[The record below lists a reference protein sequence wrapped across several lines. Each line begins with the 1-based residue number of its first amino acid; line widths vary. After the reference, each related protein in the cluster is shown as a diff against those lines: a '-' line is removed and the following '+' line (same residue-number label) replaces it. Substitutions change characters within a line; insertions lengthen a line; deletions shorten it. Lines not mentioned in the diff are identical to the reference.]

1 MCIKQIVIGV
11 ILLITNNVI
20 GQEVQKDSV
29 VVLTEKQARAVATDL
44 VRYDALKKIA
54 VLQDERINNFQ
65 QKEKL
70 FGEQLSIKDT
80 IIGKQSAIIDKQNAV
95 ISNTKKMHIHGY
107 GGVQTN
113 ELTLTN
119 PSLRGNIMLEYR
131 NYRTGVVYTIQ
142 QSSPANWGILFEYKL
157 F

>member
-1 MCIKQIVIGV
+1 MTVC
-11 ILLITNNVI
+11 LLVGFSSFSQTAI
-20 GQEVQKDSV
+20 QKDSV

-44 VRYDALKKIA
+44 VRYDALKK
-54 VLQDERINNFQ
+54 VSSLQEQRIGLFQ

-80 IIGKQSAIIDKQNAV
+80 IISKQTSIIDKQNKV

-113 ELTLTN
+113 ELTITD
-119 PSLRGNIMLEYR
+119 PSLRGSIMLEYR
-131 NYRTGVVYTIQ
+131 KIRTGLIYTIQ
-142 QSSPANWGILFEYKL
+142 QSTPANWGILFEYKL

>member
-1 MCIKQIVIGV
+1 VGFSSFSQ
-11 ILLITNNVI
+11 TAT
-20 GQEVQKDSV
+20 KDSI

-44 VRYDALKKIA
+44 VRYDALKKISS
-54 VLQDERINNFQ
+54 LQELRIDGFK

-80 IIGKQSAIIDKQNAV
+80 IISKQTSIIDKQNKV
-95 ISNTKKMHIHGY
+95 ISNTKKMHVHGY

-113 ELTLTN
+113 ELTLID
-119 PSLRGNIMLEYR
+119 PSLRGSIMLEYR
-131 NYRTGVVYTIQ
+131 KIRTGVIYTLQ
-142 QSSPANWGILFEYKL
+142 QNNPANWGLLFEYKL

>member
-1 MCIKQIVIGV
+1 M
-11 ILLITNNVI
+11 
-20 GQEVQKDSV
+20 
-29 VVLTEKQARAVATDL
+29 LTEKQARAVATDL

-54 VLQDERINNFQ
+54 ALQDERINNFQ

-95 ISNTKKMHIHGY
+95 INNAKKMHIHGY
-107 GGVQTN
+107 GGVQTDQ
-113 ELTLTN
+113 LTLTN

-131 NYRTGVVYTIQ
+131 KIRTGVIYTIQ
-142 QSSPANWGILFEYKL
+142 QNSPANWGILFEYKL

>member
-1 MCIKQIVIGV
+1 MIAF
-11 ILLITNNVI
+11 LLVGFSSISQTAI
-20 GQEVQKDSV
+20 QKDSV
-29 VVLTEKQARAVATDL
+29 VVLTEKQARAVAKDL
-44 VRYDALKKIA
+44 VEFDALKKIT

-80 IIGKQSAIIDKQNAV
+80 IIGKQSAIIDKQNKV
-95 ISNTKKMHIHGY
+95 ISNAKKMHIHGY
-107 GGVQTN
+107 GGVQTD

-119 PSLRGNIMLEYR
+119 PSLRANIMLEYR
-131 NYRTGVVYTIQ
+131 KFRTGVVYIIQ

>member
-1 MCIKQIVIGV
+1 MIAF
-11 ILLITNNVI
+11 LLVGFSSFSQTAT
-20 GQEVQKDSV
+20 KDSV

-44 VRYDALKKIA
+44 VRYDALKQ
-54 VLQDERINNFQ
+54 VSRLQEERINIFQ

-80 IIGKQSAIIDKQNAV
+80 IIGKQSDIIDKQNKV
-95 ISNTKKMHIHGY
+95 ISNAKKMHIHGY
-107 GGVQTN
+107 GGVQTD

-119 PSLRGNIMLEYR
+119 PSLRANIMLEYR
-131 NYRTGVVYTIQ
+131 KFRTGVVYTIQ

>member
-1 MCIKQIVIGV
+1 M
-11 ILLITNNVI
+11 
-20 GQEVQKDSV
+20 
-29 VVLTEKQARAVATDL
+29 LTEKQARAVATDL

-54 VLQDERINNFQ
+54 ALQDERINNFQ

-80 IIGKQSAIIDKQNAV
+80 IIGKQSDIIDKQNKV
-95 ISNTKKMHIHGY
+95 ISNAKKMHIHGY
-107 GGVQTN
+107 GGVQTD

-119 PSLRGNIMLEYR
+119 PSLRANIMLEYR
-131 NYRTGVVYTIQ
+131 KFRTGVVYTIQ

>member
-1 MCIKQIVIGV
+1 VGFSSFSQ
-11 ILLITNNVI
+11 TAT
-20 GQEVQKDSV
+20 KDSV

-44 VRYDALKKIA
+44 VRYDALKQ
-54 VLQDERINNFQ
+54 VSRLQEERINIFQ

-80 IIGKQSAIIDKQNAV
+80 IIGKQSDIIDKQNKF
-95 ISNTKKMHIHGY
+95 ISNAKKMHIHGY

-119 PSLRGNIMLEYR
+119 PALRGNIMVEYR
-131 NYRTGVVYTIQ
+131 KLRTGVVYTLQ
-142 QSSPANWGILFEYKL
+142 QNNPANWGILIEYKL

>member
-1 MCIKQIVIGV
+1 MLKLK
-11 ILLITNNVI
+11 LLIAFLLVGFSSFSQTAT
-20 GQEVQKDSV
+20 KDSV
-29 VVLTEKQARAVATDL
+29 VVLTEKQARAVAKDL
-44 VRYDALKKIA
+44 VEFDALKKIT

-80 IIGKQSAIIDKQNAV
+80 IIGKQSAIIDKQNKV
-95 ISNTKKMHIHGY
+95 ISNAKKMHIHGY
-107 GGVQTN
+107 GGVQTD

-119 PSLRGNIMLEYR
+119 PSLRANIMLEYR
-131 NYRTGVVYTIQ
+131 KFRTGVVYTIQ

>member
-1 MCIKQIVIGV
+1 MGFSSISQTV
-11 ILLITNNVI
+11 T
-20 GQEVQKDSV
+20 KDSV
-29 VVLTEKQARAVATDL
+29 VVLTEKQARAVASDL
-44 VRYDALKKIA
+44 VRYDALKQ
-54 VLQDERINNFQ
+54 VSRLQEERINIFQ

-80 IIGKQSAIIDKQNAV
+80 IIGKQSDIIDKQNKV
-95 ISNTKKMHIHGY
+95 ISNAKKMHIHGY
-107 GGVQTN
+107 GGVQTD

-119 PSLRGNIMLEYR
+119 PSLRANIMLEYR
-131 NYRTGVVYTIQ
+131 KFRTGVVYTIQ

>member
-1 MCIKQIVIGV
+1 MIVC
-11 ILLITNNVI
+11 LLVGFSSFSQTVT
-20 GQEVQKDSV
+20 KDSV

-44 VRYDALKKIA
+44 VRYDALKQVSA
-54 VLQDERINNFQ
+54 LQEQRIVNFQ

-80 IIGKQSAIIDKQNAV
+80 IISKQTSIIDKQNAV

-113 ELTLTN
+113 ELTLTD
-119 PSLRGNIMLEYR
+119 PSLRGSIMVEYR
-131 NYRTGVVYTIQ
+131 KIRTGVIYTIQ
-142 QSSPANWGILFEYKL
+142 QNTPANWGILFEYKL

>member
-1 MCIKQIVIGV
+1 MLKLK
-11 ILLITNNVI
+11 LLIVCLLVGFSSFSQTVT
-20 GQEVQKDSV
+20 KDSV

-44 VRYDALKKIA
+44 VKYDALKQVSA
-54 VLQDERINNFQ
+54 LQEQRIVNFQ

-80 IIGKQSAIIDKQNAV
+80 IISKQTSIIDKQNAV

-113 ELTLTN
+113 ELTLTD
-119 PSLRGNIMLEYR
+119 PSLRGSIMVEYR
-131 NYRTGVVYTIQ
+131 KIRTGVIYTIQ
-142 QSSPANWGILFEYKL
+142 QNTPANWGILFEYKL

>member
-1 MCIKQIVIGV
+1 VGFSSISQ
-11 ILLITNNVI
+11 TAT
-20 GQEVQKDSV
+20 KDSV

-54 VLQDERINNFQ
+54 ALQDERINNFQ

-80 IIGKQSAIIDKQNAV
+80 IIGKQSDIIDKQNKV
-95 ISNTKKMHIHGY
+95 ISNAKKMHIHGY
-107 GGVQTN
+107 GGVQTD

-119 PSLRGNIMLEYR
+119 PSLRANIMLEYR
-131 NYRTGVVYTIQ
+131 KFRTGVVYTIQ

>member
-1 MCIKQIVIGV
+1 MIAFLLVGFSSISQTVI
-11 ILLITNNVI
+11 
-20 GQEVQKDSV
+20 QDSV
-29 VVLTEKQARAVATDL
+29 VVLTEKQARAVASDL
-44 VRYDALKKIA
+44 VRYDALKKITA
-54 VLQDERINNFQ
+54 LQDERINNFQ

-80 IIGKQSAIIDKQNAV
+80 IIGKQSAIIDKQNKV
-95 ISNTKKMHIHGY
+95 ISNAKKMHIHGY
-107 GGVQTN
+107 GGVQTD

-119 PSLRGNIMLEYR
+119 PSLRANIMLEYR
-131 NYRTGVVYTIQ
+131 KFRTGVVYTIQ

>member
-1 MCIKQIVIGV
+1 
-11 ILLITNNVI
+11 
-20 GQEVQKDSV
+20 
-29 VVLTEKQARAVATDL
+29 VLTEKQARAVATDL

-54 VLQDERINNFQ
+54 ALQDERINNFQ

-80 IIGKQSAIIDKQNAV
+80 IIGKQSDIIDKQNKV
-95 ISNTKKMHIHGY
+95 ISNAKKMHIHGY
-107 GGVQTN
+107 GGVQTD

-119 PSLRGNIMLEYR
+119 PSLRANIMLEYR
-131 NYRTGVVYTIQ
+131 KFRTGVVYTIQ

>member
-1 MCIKQIVIGV
+1 MIAF
-11 ILLITNNVI
+11 LLVGFSSFSQTAT
-20 GQEVQKDSV
+20 KDSV

-54 VLQDERINNFQ
+54 ALQDERINNFQ

-80 IIGKQSAIIDKQNAV
+80 IIGKQSDIIDKQNKV
-95 ISNTKKMHIHGY
+95 ISNAKKMHIHGY
-107 GGVQTN
+107 GGVQTD

-119 PSLRGNIMLEYR
+119 PSLRANIMLEYR
-131 NYRTGVVYTIQ
+131 KFRTGVVYTIQ

>member
-1 MCIKQIVIGV
+1 VGFSSISQTVI
-11 ILLITNNVI
+11 
-20 GQEVQKDSV
+20 QDSV

-44 VRYDALKKIA
+44 VRYDALKQ
-54 VLQDERINNFQ
+54 VSRLQEERINIFQ

-80 IIGKQSAIIDKQNAV
+80 IIGKQSDIIDKQNKV
-95 ISNTKKMHIHGY
+95 ISNAKKMHIHGY
-107 GGVQTN
+107 GGVQTD

-119 PSLRGNIMLEYR
+119 PSLRANIMLEYR
-131 NYRTGVVYTIQ
+131 KFRTGVVYTIQ

>member
-1 MCIKQIVIGV
+1 M
-11 ILLITNNVI
+11 
-20 GQEVQKDSV
+20 
-29 VVLTEKQARAVATDL
+29 LTEKQARAVATDL

-54 VLQDERINNFQ
+54 ALQDERINNFQ

-107 GGVQTN
+107 GGIQTH
-113 ELTLTN
+113 ELTLTS
-119 PSLRGNIMLEYR
+119 PSLRGNIMVEYR
-131 NYRTGVVYTIQ
+131 KLRTGVVYTIQ
-142 QSSPANWGILFEYKL
+142 QNIPANWGILIEYKL

>member
-1 MCIKQIVIGV
+1 MGFSSFSQTV
-11 ILLITNNVI
+11 T
-20 GQEVQKDSV
+20 KDSV

-44 VRYDALKKIA
+44 VKYDALKQVSA
-54 VLQDERINNFQ
+54 LQEQRIVNFQ

-80 IIGKQSAIIDKQNAV
+80 IISKQTSIIDKQNAV

-107 GGVQTN
+107 GGIQTD
-113 ELTLTN
+113 ELTLTD
-119 PSLRGNIMLEYR
+119 PSLRGSIMVEYR
-131 NYRTGVVYTIQ
+131 KIRTGVIYTIQ
-142 QSSPANWGILFEYKL
+142 QNTPANWGILFEYKL

>member
-1 MCIKQIVIGV
+1 MLKLK
-11 ILLITNNVI
+11 LLIAFLLVGFSSFSQTAT
-20 GQEVQKDSV
+20 KDSV

-44 VRYDALKKIA
+44 VRYDALKQ
-54 VLQDERINNFQ
+54 VSRLQEERINIFQ

-80 IIGKQSAIIDKQNAV
+80 IIGKQSDIIDKQNKI
-95 ISNTKKMHIHGY
+95 ISNAKKMHIHGY
-107 GGVQTN
+107 GGVQTD

-119 PSLRGNIMLEYR
+119 PSLRANIMLEYR
-131 NYRTGVVYTIQ
+131 KFRTGVVYTIQ

>member
-1 MCIKQIVIGV
+1 MTVC
-11 ILLITNNVI
+11 LLVGFSSFSQTAI
-20 GQEVQKDSV
+20 QKDSV

-44 VRYDALKKIA
+44 VRYDALKK
-54 VLQDERINNFQ
+54 VSYLQEQRIGLFQ

-80 IIGKQSAIIDKQNAV
+80 IISKQTSIIDKQNKV

-113 ELTLTN
+113 ELTITD
-119 PSLRGNIMLEYR
+119 PSLRGSIMVEYR
-131 NYRTGVVYTIQ
+131 KMRTGLIYTIQ
-142 QSSPANWGILFEYKL
+142 QNTPANWGILFEYKL

>member
-1 MCIKQIVIGV
+1 MLKLK
-11 ILLITNNVI
+11 LLIVCLLVGFSSFSQTVT
-20 GQEVQKDSV
+20 KDSV

-44 VRYDALKKIA
+44 VKYDALKQVS
-54 VLQDERINNFQ
+54 VLQEQRIVNFQ

-80 IIGKQSAIIDKQNAV
+80 IISKQTSIIDKQNAV

-113 ELTLTN
+113 ELTLTD
-119 PSLRGNIMLEYR
+119 PSLRGSIMVEYR
-131 NYRTGVVYTIQ
+131 KIRTGVIYTIQ
-142 QSSPANWGILFEYKL
+142 QNTPANWGILFEYKL

>member
-1 MCIKQIVIGV
+1 
-11 ILLITNNVI
+11 
-20 GQEVQKDSV
+20 
-29 VVLTEKQARAVATDL
+29 VLTEKQARAVATDL
-44 VRYDALKKIA
+44 VRYDALKQ
-54 VLQDERINNFQ
+54 VSRLQEERINIFQ

-80 IIGKQSAIIDKQNAV
+80 IIGKQSDIIDKQNKV
-95 ISNTKKMHIHGY
+95 ISNAKKMHIHGY
-107 GGVQTN
+107 GGVQTD

-119 PSLRGNIMLEYR
+119 PSLRANIMLEYR
-131 NYRTGVVYTIQ
+131 KFRTGVVYTIQ

>member
-1 MCIKQIVIGV
+1 MIAFLLVGFSSISQTVI
-11 ILLITNNVI
+11 
-20 GQEVQKDSV
+20 QDSV

-44 VRYDALKKIA
+44 VRYDALKQ
-54 VLQDERINNFQ
+54 VSRLQEERINIFQ

-80 IIGKQSAIIDKQNAV
+80 IIGKQSDIIDKQNKV
-95 ISNTKKMHIHGY
+95 ISNAKKMHIHGY
-107 GGVQTN
+107 GGVQTD

-119 PSLRGNIMLEYR
+119 PSLRANIMLEYR
-131 NYRTGVVYTIQ
+131 KFRTGVVYTIQ

>member
-1 MCIKQIVIGV
+1 MLKLK
-11 ILLITNNVI
+11 LLIVCLLVGFSSFSQTVT
-20 GQEVQKDSV
+20 KDSV

-44 VRYDALKKIA
+44 VRYDALKQVSA
-54 VLQDERINNFQ
+54 LQEQRIVNFQ

-80 IIGKQSAIIDKQNAV
+80 IISKQTSIIDKQNAV

-113 ELTLTN
+113 ELTLTD
-119 PSLRGNIMLEYR
+119 PSLRGSIMVEYR
-131 NYRTGVVYTIQ
+131 KIRTGVIYTIQ
-142 QSSPANWGILFEYKL
+142 QNTPANWGILFEYKL

>member
-1 MCIKQIVIGV
+1 M
-11 ILLITNNVI
+11 
-20 GQEVQKDSV
+20 
-29 VVLTEKQARAVATDL
+29 LTEKQARAVASDL
-44 VRYDALKKIA
+44 VRYDALKQ
-54 VLQDERINNFQ
+54 VSRLQEERINIFQ

-80 IIGKQSAIIDKQNAV
+80 IIGKQSDIIDKQNKV
-95 ISNTKKMHIHGY
+95 ISNAKKMHIHGY
-107 GGVQTN
+107 GGVQTD

-119 PSLRGNIMLEYR
+119 PSLRANIMLEYR
-131 NYRTGVVYTIQ
+131 KFRTGVVYTIQ

>member
-1 MCIKQIVIGV
+1 MIAFLLVGFSSISQTVI
-11 ILLITNNVI
+11 
-20 GQEVQKDSV
+20 QDSV

-44 VRYDALKKIA
+44 VRYDALKKITA
-54 VLQDERINNFQ
+54 LQDERINNFQ

-80 IIGKQSAIIDKQNAV
+80 IIGKQSDIIDKQNKF
-95 ISNTKKMHIHGY
+95 ISNAKKMHIHGY
-107 GGVQTN
+107 GGVQTD

-119 PSLRGNIMLEYR
+119 PSLRANIMLEYR
-131 NYRTGVVYTIQ
+131 KFRTGVVYTIQ

>member
-1 MCIKQIVIGV
+1 MLKLK
-11 ILLITNNVI
+11 LLIAFLLVGFSSISQTVI
-20 GQEVQKDSV
+20 QDSV

-44 VRYDALKKIA
+44 VRYDALKQ
-54 VLQDERINNFQ
+54 VSRLQEERINIFQ

-80 IIGKQSAIIDKQNAV
+80 IIGKQSDIIDKQNKV
-95 ISNTKKMHIHGY
+95 ISNAKKMHIHGY
-107 GGVQTN
+107 GGVQTD

-119 PSLRGNIMLEYR
+119 PSLRANIMLEYR
-131 NYRTGVVYTIQ
+131 KFRTGVVYTIQ

>member
-1 MCIKQIVIGV
+1 MLKKG
-11 ILLITNNVI
+11 LLIAFLLVGFSSFSQTAT
-20 GQEVQKDSV
+20 KDSV
-29 VVLTEKQARAVATDL
+29 VVLTEKQARAVAKDL
-44 VRYDALKKIA
+44 VEFDALKKIT

-80 IIGKQSAIIDKQNAV
+80 IIGKQSAIIDKQNKV
-95 ISNTKKMHIHGY
+95 ISNAKKMHIHGY
-107 GGVQTN
+107 GGVQTD

-119 PSLRGNIMLEYR
+119 PSLRANIMLEYR
-131 NYRTGVVYTIQ
+131 KFRTGVIYTIQ

>member
-1 MCIKQIVIGV
+1 MLKLK
-11 ILLITNNVI
+11 LLIAFLLVGFSSFSQTAT
-20 GQEVQKDSV
+20 KDSV

-54 VLQDERINNFQ
+54 ALQDERINNFQ

-80 IIGKQSAIIDKQNAV
+80 IIGKQSDIIDKQNKV
-95 ISNTKKMHIHGY
+95 ISNAKKMHIHGY
-107 GGVQTN
+107 GGVQTD

-119 PSLRGNIMLEYR
+119 PSLRANIMLEYR
-131 NYRTGVVYTIQ
+131 KFRTGVVYTIQ

>member
-1 MCIKQIVIGV
+1 MIAF
-11 ILLITNNVI
+11 LLVGFSSFSQTAT
-20 GQEVQKDSV
+20 KDSV

-54 VLQDERINNFQ
+54 ALQDERINNFQ

-80 IIGKQSAIIDKQNAV
+80 IIGKQSDIIDKQNAV
-95 ISNTKKMHIHGY
+95 ISNAKKMHIHGY

-131 NYRTGVVYTIQ
+131 KLRTGVVYTIQ
-142 QSSPANWGILFEYKL
+142 QNIPANWGILIEYKL

>member
-1 MCIKQIVIGV
+1 MGFSSFSQTV
-11 ILLITNNVI
+11 T
-20 GQEVQKDSV
+20 KDSV

-44 VRYDALKKIA
+44 VKYDALKQVSA
-54 VLQDERINNFQ
+54 LQEQRIVNFQ

-80 IIGKQSAIIDKQNAV
+80 IISKQTSIIDKQNAV

-113 ELTLTN
+113 ELTLTD
-119 PSLRGNIMLEYR
+119 PSLRGSIMVEYR
-131 NYRTGVVYTIQ
+131 KIRTGVIYTIQ
-142 QSSPANWGILFEYKL
+142 QNTPANWGILFEYKL

>member
-1 MCIKQIVIGV
+1 MIAF
-11 ILLITNNVI
+11 LLVGFSSFSQTAT
-20 GQEVQKDSV
+20 KDSV

-44 VRYDALKKIA
+44 VRYDALKKIT

-80 IIGKQSAIIDKQNAV
+80 IIGKQSAIIDKQNKV
-95 ISNTKKMHIHGY
+95 ISNAKKMHIHGY
-107 GGVQTN
+107 GGVQTD

-119 PSLRGNIMLEYR
+119 PSLRANIMLEYR
-131 NYRTGVVYTIQ
+131 KFRTGVVYTIQ

>member
-1 MCIKQIVIGV
+1 MLKLK
-11 ILLITNNVI
+11 LLIAFLLVGFSSISQTAT
-20 GQEVQKDSV
+20 KDSV

-54 VLQDERINNFQ
+54 ALQDERINNFQ

-80 IIGKQSAIIDKQNAV
+80 IIGKQSDIIDKQNKV
-95 ISNTKKMHIHGY
+95 ISNAKKMHIHGY
-107 GGVQTN
+107 GGVQTD

-119 PSLRGNIMLEYR
+119 PSLRANIMLEYR
-131 NYRTGVVYTIQ
+131 KFRTGVVYTIQ